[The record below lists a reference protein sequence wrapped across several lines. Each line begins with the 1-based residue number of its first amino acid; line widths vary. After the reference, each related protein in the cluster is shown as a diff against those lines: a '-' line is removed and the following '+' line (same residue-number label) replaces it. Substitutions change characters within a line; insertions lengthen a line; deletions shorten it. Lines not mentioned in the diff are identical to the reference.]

1 MVTCAS
7 TSTPASASI
16 ARAAVLNPPGPDTT
30 TRHGWAIC
38 AHASATS
45 GALSLARTTRA
56 FGRPCS
62 KPSASAASP
71 AGAVGKGAAA
81 APPAAAGVSSRV
93 QLRTPRT
100 TALTAT
106 RSLPAPPSSLS
117 RHQPASCG
125 SRSASSSRHE
135 RTTSTGTCSWSRRG
149 DEIPSCAVG
158 ARCARICGSAT
169 APVPASSSSTLDG
182 RNARPSD
189 TSPGTRSVLCG
200 SESQTRCGDAECSH
214 AVAAPSAYTLMSI
227 SQRPCSHSFA
237 LLTGV

>member
-169 APVPASSSSTLDG
+169 APVPASSSLRAGYADRRGGEDGLGRSLQST
-182 RNARPSD
+182 A
-189 TSPGTRSVLCG
+189 
-200 SESQTRCGDAECSH
+200 
-214 AVAAPSAYTLMSI
+214 
-227 SQRPCSHSFA
+227 
-237 LLTGV
+237 